1 MQIHIKNKF
10 LLGILTIL
18 FVSIKCQV
26 VLFSNYNCIYG
37 KLGAQVTLCGF
48 GPQSSLSQAH
58 NCPLYGFV
66 SNGSN
71 KLNLQFNLQEDFSS
85 MQFTGYVVITGQQNS
100 YQYTL
105 TTENNVFTSTSKMSI
120 PDLLCT
126 SQYRQSFSISTTLT
140 VATNQINF
148 QLSVVGQQAQL
159 EFGNLKVTGILKLQS
174 CGIIGCQ
181 VCLDSQNCQSCK
193 ASYNLISSN
202 GQQICQLF
210 CNEGWF
216 VYKPYGTTQAYTFC
230 LSCIPNCKTCS
241 DTQSCSQCFQG
252 YYFNKLQQICQQIP
266 TCLSNQYLSS
276 NYACLN
282 CQSNCAQC
290 SNGTS
295 CSTCVSGYTNTLS
308 PNQCVPITCASN
320 QYRDSSQLCQNC
332 TSNCLQCQNNISC
345 DSCSNGYTQISQ
357 APYCQSICASNQ
369 YVDQFSQC
377 KNCDPSCNTCV
388 GPKNSDCSS
397 CIAGCKYPPIYR
409 YMQLF
414 FQFSFHIETCDQT
427 GILQFYEPLDV
438 SVNCQTLPQ
447 LNQSIIQMKTQQI
460 EVDINKYQL
469 PQNSAFDLK
478 LVQNDPSIK
487 ITQNNVIKPSIKK
500 LNNLNNQNTNILNN
514 TYIYK
519 FPNAAQSNNTQSCIQ
534 QDQDTWSSN
543 SCQTNNFTEINGY
556 YCYFWTL
563 LLLTVLQVGLYSYGL
578 TLDKILRFSGIGQK
592 IDTNKIIPITESH
605 NNLQQNNLLNKE
617 IEHQLNTNEDN
628 IPKQNDIQNVSINP
642 IQEQKEIQKEEKD
655 QNLRKKK
662 GRRHRQIVSK
672 AKSQSLKSDMLT
684 QKEILT
690 NQPDSNQQIQDQ
702 LIFKESKLLH
712 EEIIQS
718 LPEEADEKI
727 NFQQKQNILSQLNQ
741 ESERKNLNEEEQQK
755 SDEESQGSPQIF
767 KEQNQQEELCQ
778 HQQLFPFFSYTIIQ
792 YYLLQAERVQVNQIT
807 DCYIFQSYQE
817 QILYS

>member
-388 GPKNSDCSS
+388 GPKNSDCDDS
-397 CIAGCKYPPIYR
+397 
-409 YMQLF
+409 
-414 FQFSFHIETCDQT
+414 
-427 GILQFYEPLDV
+427 
-438 SVNCQTLPQ
+438 
-447 LNQSIIQMKTQQI
+447 
-460 EVDINKYQL
+460 
-469 PQNSAFDLK
+469 
-478 LVQNDPSIK
+478 
-487 ITQNNVIKPSIKK
+487 
-500 LNNLNNQNTNILNN
+500 
-514 TYIYK
+514 YIM
-519 FPNAAQSNNTQSCIQ
+519 SNNTISMVK
-534 QDQDTWSSN
+534 N
-543 SCQTNNFTEINGY
+543 
-556 YCYFWTL
+556 
-563 LLLTVLQVGLYSYGL
+563 VLQFQINKDNNDNIMIDTFFLISFLQLNTNTPVVIIQYDQIQS
-578 TLDKILRFSGIGQK
+578 TCNDVVFTIKFSGIGQK